1 MSSKRYHFGTWYGY
15 FKPDFTLHPVSTVL
29 YCTVLLILPVD
40 HMEPVA
46 VLDGGDDLAEVLPGC
61 VLAEAALVA
70 HDVVVH
76 VASVREL
83 QHEVEAGLGV
93 DHLVEAHLQD
103 RIVQGD
109 KSVQGHWLG

>member
-1 MSSKRYHFGTWYGY
+1 MYVLSQFWTEYQIKTKIFAFPRAQ
-15 FKPDFTLHPVSTVL
+15 TLSIYQYLSFP
-29 YCTVLLILPVD
+29 PVD
-40 HMEPVA
+40 HVEPVA

-93 DHLVEAHLQD
+93 DHLIEAHLQD